1 MSYNKIGTLAS
12 GIYYTEFDNLT
23 GAAQISGEIQ
33 SVSGW
38 LQQNIGMLNSLINTS
53 FSGEDPNWL
62 LEEPNIYSQIY
73 LGHYYRKKSRDTL
86 RGIDE
91 SADFITLREGDTVI
105 TRTNK
110 NEIAKTYLSLAKES
124 EEALKD
130 LIYKYNAY
138 NSSPIQVAGRDG
150 NLD

>member
-12 GIYYTEFDNLT
+12 GIYYTEFDNLN
-23 GAAQISGEIQ
+23 AAHQISAEIQ
-33 SVSGW
+33 SISGW
-38 LQQNIGMLNSLINTS
+38 LQENIGLLNSLINTS
-53 FSGEDPNWL
+53 FSGENPDWL
-62 LEEPNIYSQIY
+62 LEEPSIYSQVY
-73 LGHYYRKKSRDTL
+73 LANFYKKKSRDTL

-110 NEIAKTYLSLAKES
+110 NEIAKTYLSLAKQA
-124 EEALKD
+124 EETLKN
-130 LIYKYNAY
+130 LVYKYNVY

-150 NLD
+150 DLD

>member
-23 GAAQISGEIQ
+23 GASQISGEIQ
-33 SVSGW
+33 SISGW
-38 LQQNIGMLNSLINTS
+38 LQENIGLLNSLINTS
-53 FSGEDPNWL
+53 FSGENPDWL
-62 LEEPNIYSQIY
+62 LEEPNIYSQVY
-73 LGHYYRKKSRDTL
+73 LANFYKKKSRDTL

-110 NEIAKTYLSLAKES
+110 NEIAKTYLSLAKEA
-124 EEALKD
+124 EDTIKNLV
-130 LIYKYNAY
+130 YKYNVY

-150 NLD
+150 DLD